1 MRYSIRLIVRGR
13 MLDTYE
19 QNSKKKL
26 IATVVAVIVIAG
38 VVVLADIFRSK
49 DSTVDMTGTKDTSQ
63 TLGSNTSESGTSAG
77 SETTNDTNTSS
88 GTTSSGSIKDGTYSA
103 SASYF
108 VPAGQESIKVNLT
121 LSGGTITDV
130 SVVNSESDHDSA
142 EFQTDFANG
151 YKTLVV
157 GKKIS
162 GLQISSVAGASDTT
176 DGFNQALTKIASE
189 AQA

>member
-1 MRYSIRLIVRGR
+1 

-26 IATVVAVIVIAG
+26 IATVVAVVVVAG

-77 SETTNDTNTSS
+77 SETTNDTGTSG
-88 GTTSSGSIKDGTYSA
+88 GTTSSGSLKDGTYSA

-121 LSGGTITDV
+121 LSDGTISDV

-142 EFQTDFANG
+142 EFQADFTNG
-151 YKTLVV
+151 YKAQVV

-176 DGFNQALTKIASE
+176 DGFNEALTKIASE